1 MAAAALAALALAIAV
16 SAQPAHVGDA
26 PWPPLA
32 ERAAHTDAE
41 PPSAA
46 GDPWQWLEPLPAA
59 HAQNAGK
66 CVTPTGGNN
75 PSISSIRF
83 TSPNGTYYID
93 DVIGIRVTG
102 DSGFSETVG
111 VSTGLPNTRIQLETG
126 TVDRFAVY
134 DSHSRAG
141 GYADY
146 TYTVNRGDISRDLD
160 YLESDSLHW
169 KWGGFNANIQSAGED
184 NYDCTLPDP
193 GTAGSLAAQGDIVVD
208 GSRARPPAVQGVTSD
223 ARNGTY
229 PLNYS
234 IAVTVSFDGAVEY
247 SGEEPFL
254 VIGLD
259 GGVNRT
265 VPYARGNGTSG
276 LVFNYTVRAGDM
288 SADLDYNGT
297 GSLGGNITYGGG
309 HAVDTALPRPG
320 SPGSLGHSKDIAVD
334 GSVPTVVRVSSPNTT
349 GPHGAG
355 DAIIVNVTFSE
366 AVSAN
371 TTQGRPSLALDTGG
385 AASYA
390 SGSGTASL
398 LFSYAVAPGDMSS
411 GLDYANA
418 SALSLN
424 GGTVEDAAGNPA
436 NLELP
441 APSGSRSLAGMSAL
455 SVDGVRPRVENVSS
469 PNATGSYGAGD
480 TIIVNVTFSEA
491 VSANTT
497 QGLPSLLLETGA
509 TDRAAAYASG
519 SGTASLVFEYAV
531 MSGDE
536 SDDLDYAGESAL
548 SLNGGTVEDAAGNP
562 ANLDLPAPSGSRSLA
577 GTSGIAV
584 RAGGDGGTDPTQP
597 PGGGNGGDGGGDG
610 GGTDPTQPP
619 GGGNGGGG
627 GTDPTQPPGGG
638 NGGDGGGGDGGTD
651 PTQPPGGGNGGDG
664 GTDPT
669 QPPGGFTLAGHIGDP
684 FPVPLQGP
692 SGLAEGSNGTIV
704 VADTLGGHVEVFH
717 ENGTHAMKIGKKGY
731 IEIERLYSPAVQRAI
746 FADLEGRGY
755 VGAGNPGALL
765 VEDRLGLLR
774 HPHGL
779 HAVDG
784 TIYVADTRNL
794 RVQAFNE
801 TTGNATRAYPIWS
814 TVFDVAVR
822 PDGGVMA
829 AADPPRNRVVLINMS
844 TGLPAEPPI
853 GRDCNPFECRR
864 GSGGG
869 EFSRPVSVAF
879 AGNGTMYVGD
889 SGNGRVQAF
898 SPGGDYASSIRM
910 PPHPAAA
917 NASAGGAAPAAPTY
931 VAVDDSSGTILVSAS
946 AADTVYELAVS
957 NGSVVRTFGGPAV
970 LDGPEGVLL
979 HSNGRVY
986 VADSGGDRIVAFER
1000 DGAQAGTIGFPGH
1013 GPLEFGQ
1020 LFDLAVERDGRIAA
1034 ADSGN
1039 DRVQLA
1045 VRAAN
1050 GSYVHAGSF
1059 GGRGTG
1065 DGEMREPRGIDTG
1078 PNGDIFVADHENGRV
1093 QRFDGNGAY
1102 VSQFPVAG
1110 PGGAALA
1117 PLGLAVGPDGS
1128 VHVAS
1133 FGDDSIH
1140 RFAQDGRLL
1149 QTMGAALGLD
1159 VPINLGIGPDG
1170 RIYAVEEGGARVR
1183 VLSPDGSPL
1192 FDVGRP
1198 PTLGEF
1204 YGNGSLL
1211 GPSDVE
1217 VDRNGRIIVVDTGH
1231 DRLQVFDH
1239 AGGFVSSTGSFG
1251 FCPHPDC
1258 SGSGVQFDRPAG
1270 LAVGADGA
1278 TVYVADSLNHRIVIL
1293 EPNDA
1298 EAPSIVLAAAP
1309 STDPGPAPAGVNVT
1323 IVFDEPMRVYQRP
1336 GSDPPSALI
1345 SVGGGPAV
1353 EAPYASGAG
1362 TETLVFR
1369 HEPAGGV
1376 AAGAGPA
1383 AYADGAAFS
1392 LNNGSI
1398 TDLAGNRADLSLG
1411 VGPGGPAE
1419 PRCGGGSV
1427 TCITVGELRL
1437 AGADAPGPRI
1447 GGEVYAAYALAAADW
1462 NGEREAE
1469 GSPLRLRLERVDLAS
1484 DSPADGVAAALGRG
1498 IVAYLG
1504 PTSSSAAAALGPLAA
1519 APDAVMV
1526 SPTSQAVS
1534 RPEHARPDGLFR
1546 LSINDH
1552 YEADLLVIAA
1562 HRGGV
1567 TTAIPVVAAAYGA
1580 DYEEEMRRAAGLLG
1594 MDVLDA
1600 VRMPGPG
1607 RDPSAAAAEI
1617 NASVAAALA
1626 MPGVAGPSEVGLLVA
1641 SSAEDLRSVAP
1652 HAAGYPLLSSVKW
1665 FEPGRLLPPGPIG
1678 DNGTLGLARAGLL
1691 HSVSWDVPETALL
1704 DRVRGALAAAGGS
1717 GGAWPSQYA
1726 YSAYDAVHVLADAVA
1741 LSADAAGGHT
1751 AAGVAARMHEAA
1763 EGLGGLLGGDLR
1775 LDGNGDRISPNRVVI
1790 WRTEAGTGAWA
1801 DTGVRASLDHVCGIA
1816 LASPKIAFGRVGT
1829 GGMSGVAEQEIVN
1842 AGTLPLA
1849 SVSISAAPW
1858 TDAAGDAVLPAG
1870 ATSVM
1875 VGGAEWEPLDGE
1887 VAAPPEG
1894 GERAAAKFRLDVP
1907 PGALPPDT
1915 SVAVSQDVTYTAMCE
1930 PPAG

>member
-1 MAAAALAALALAIAV
+1 MNIFKYW
-16 SAQPAHVGDA
+16 AHF
-26 PWPPLA
+26 
-32 ERAAHTDAE
+32 H
-41 PPSAA
+41 
-46 GDPWQWLEPLPAA
+46 
-59 HAQNAGK
+59 
-66 CVTPTGGNN
+66 
-75 PSISSIRF
+75 
-83 TSPNGTYYID
+83 
-93 DVIGIRVTG
+93 
-102 DSGFSETVG
+102 
-111 VSTGLPNTRIQLETG
+111 
-126 TVDRFAVY
+126 
-134 DSHSRAG
+134 
-141 GYADY
+141 
-146 TYTVNRGDISRDLD
+146 
-160 YLESDSLHW
+160 
-169 KWGGFNANIQSAGED
+169 ANIQSSGGND
-184 NYDCTLPDP
+184 DYDCTLPAPGDP
-193 GTAGSLAAQGDIVVD
+193 GSLSYQSDIVVD
-208 GSRARPPAVQGVTSD
+208 GSRTRQPVVQGVTSD

-229 PLNYS
+229 PLNAS
-234 IAVTVSFDGAVEY
+234 IAVTVSFDGVVEY

-309 HAVDTALPRPG
+309 YAVDTDLPRPG

-334 GSVPTVVRVSSPNTT
+334 GSVPTVVRVSSPNAT

-385 AASYA
+385 AAAYA

-424 GGTVEDAAGNPA
+424 GGTVEDVAGNA
-436 NLELP
+436 ADLELP
-441 APSGSRSLAGMSAL
+441 ATSGNRSLAGTSGL
-455 SVDGVRPRVENVSS
+455 SVDGVPPRVENVSS

-480 TIIVNVTFSEA
+480 TIHVAVGFSENVTVDTA
-491 VSANTT
+491 RGA
-497 QGLPSLLLETGA
+497 PSLLLETGA
-509 TDRAAAYASG
+509 TDRSAAYASG
-519 SGTASLVFEYAV
+519 SGTASLVFEYDVVA
-531 MSGDE
+531 GDE

-548 SLNGGTVEDAAGNP
+548 SLNGGTVEDVAGN
-562 ANLDLPAPSGSRSLA
+562 AADLELPATSGSRSLA

-584 RAGGDGGTDPTQP
+584 RAGGGGGGGPDPTQP
-597 PGGGNGGDGGGDG
+597 PGGGGGPDTG
-610 GGTDPTQPP
+610 
-619 GGGNGGGG
+619 
-627 GTDPTQPPGGG
+627 
-638 NGGDGGGGDGGTD
+638 
-651 PTQPPGGGNGGDG
+651 
-664 GTDPT
+664 
-669 QPPGGFTLAGHIGDP
+669 QPPGGFTLVDHVGDP

-692 SGLAEGSNGTIV
+692 SGLAEGANGTIV

-746 FADLEGRGY
+746 FADLAGRGY
-755 VGAGNPGALL
+755 VGAGNPGALI

-779 HAVDG
+779 HAVNG

-794 RVQAFNE
+794 RVQAFDE
-801 TTGNATRAYPIWS
+801 STGNATGAYPIWS

-829 AADPPRNRVVLINMS
+829 AADPPRHRVVLLNMS
-844 TGLPAEPPI
+844 TGLPAGPPI
-853 GRDCNPFECRR
+853 GKDCNPFVCRLGN
-864 GSGGG
+864 GSG

-889 SGNGRVQAF
+889 SGNERVQVFA
-898 SPGGDYASSIRM
+898 PGGDYASSIRM
-910 PPHPAAA
+910 PPHPDAG
-917 NASAGGAAPAAPTY
+917 NASAGRPAPTVPTY
-931 VAVDDSSGTILVSAS
+931 IAVDDSSGTILVSAS
-946 AADTVYELAVS
+946 AADTVYELGGD
-957 NGSVVRTFGGPAV
+957 GSVVRRFGGPAV

-1000 DGAQAGTIGFPGH
+1000 DGAPAGTIGFPGH

-1020 LFDLAVERDGRIAA
+1020 LFDLAVERDGRIVA

-1039 DRVQLA
+1039 DRVQFA

-1050 GSYVHAGSF
+1050 GSYVHGGSF
-1059 GGRGTG
+1059 GVRGTG
-1065 DGEMREPRGIDTG
+1065 DGEMRAPRGIDTG
-1078 PNGDIFVADHENGRV
+1078 PGGDIFVADHENGRV
-1093 QRFDGNGAY
+1093 QRFDENGTY
-1102 VSQFPVAG
+1102 MSQFPVAG

-1133 FGDDSIH
+1133 FGDDSI
-1140 RFAQDGRLL
+1140 RKFAPDGRLL
-1149 QTMGAALGLD
+1149 QTIGAAAVRLD
-1159 VPINLGIGPDG
+1159 VPINLDVGPDG
-1170 RIYAVEEGGARVR
+1170 RIYVVEESGARVR
-1183 VLSPDGSPL
+1183 VLSPGGSPL
-1192 FDVGRP
+1192 FDMGRLP
-1198 PTLGEF
+1198 SLGDF
-1204 YGNGSLL
+1204 YGNGTLL
-1211 GPSDVE
+1211 SPSDVE

-1258 SGSGVQFDRPAG
+1258 SGTGVQFDRPAG
-1270 LAVGADGA
+1270 LAVGADGTTA
-1278 TVYVADSLNHRIVIL
+1278 YVADSLNHRIAIL

-1298 EAPSIVLAAAP
+1298 EAPSIVSAAAP
-1309 STDPGPAPAGVNVT
+1309 SPDPGPAPAGVNVT

-1345 SVGGGPAV
+1345 RVGAGPAV

-1369 HEPAGGV
+1369 HEPAGGG
-1376 AAGAGPA
+1376 ALAAGPA
-1383 AYADGAAFS
+1383 AYAAGAAFS

-1411 VGPGGPAE
+1411 GGGSPAE
-1419 PRCGGGSV
+1419 TRCGGGNV
-1427 TCITVGELRL
+1427 TCITLGELRL

-1462 NGEREAE
+1462 NDEREAE
-1469 GSPLRLRLERVDLAS
+1469 GSPLRLRLEQVNLTS
-1484 DSPADGVAAALGRG
+1484 GSPADGMAAALGRG

-1534 RPEHARPDGLFR
+1534 QPEHARPDGLFR

-1552 YEADLLVIAA
+1552 YEADLLMIAA
-1562 HRGGV
+1562 HREGV
-1567 TTAIPVVAAAYGA
+1567 TTAIPVVAAAYGT
-1580 DYEEEMRRAAGLLG
+1580 DYEQEMRRAAGLLG

-1626 MPGVAGPSEVGLLVA
+1626 SPGVAGPSEVGLLVA
-1641 SSAEDLRSVAP
+1641 SSGEELRSVAP
-1652 HAAGYPLLSSVKW
+1652 HAAGYPLLRSVKW

-1704 DRVRGALAAAGGS
+1704 DRVRGPLAAAGGS

-1726 YSAYDAVHVLADAVA
+1726 YSAYDAVHMLADAVA

-1763 EGLGGLLGGDLR
+1763 EGLDGLLGGDLR

-1790 WRTEAGTGAWA
+1790 WRTDRVTGAWA
-1801 DTGVRASLDHVCGIA
+1801 DTGDRASLDHVCGIS
-1816 LASPKIAFGRVGT
+1816 LASPKIALGTVGV
-1829 GGMSGVAEQEIVN
+1829 GGMSGVAEQEIAN
-1842 AGTLPLA
+1842 AGTLLLA
-1849 SVSISAAPW
+1849 AVSISAAPW
-1858 TDAAGDAVLPAG
+1858 TDEAGDAVLPAG

-1875 VGGAEWEPLDGE
+1875 VGGGAEWRPLDGE
-1887 VAAPPEG
+1887 VDAEPEG
-1894 GERAAAKFRLDVP
+1894 GERATAKFRLVVP
-1907 PGALPPDT
+1907 PGALPQGS
-1915 SVAVSQDVTYTAMCE
+1915 SVEVSQNVTYTATCA
-1930 PPAG
+1930 PPAE